1 MPITEFQT
9 FLRGPLNHDHGSWPN
24 EWKREPSLL
33 RRNIGKMGAMGKIAA
48 EFRDKGLFLRLFG
61 ADVYAVGGYVRDLLL
76 CRPSP
81 EVDLLVARHPLE
93 DVVGRLEPHGKVD
106 LVGRSFGI
114 IKFTIKGMTYDV
126 ALPRTDAPRDAAADV
141 KGHKD
146 FVIAADPFLPVE
158 KDLERRDFRAN
169 SVAVRLLDGAV
180 IDPFEGRKD
189 IRARLI
195 RVTNPVAFPDDPLRV
210 LRAARFASVLGFR
223 IDPGLYAMAKDIDL
237 SGLSVERVDEE
248 LFKILLDSPKPS
260 VGLEEMFRVGALEK
274 LFPELYALTLCIQD
288 AIFHPETDAF
298 GHHSVWAHTKL
309 SVDQARSLASAVA
322 LDRPRALALL
332 LAALYH
338 DAGKPGTTRWDFKRG
353 RMAVTSN
360 GHDIQSER
368 VARKAFARLKIH
380 SWNGYDLEKTVPL
393 LIRTHHRSTELWQ
406 NREAVTRKAF
416 NRLAADVG
424 GEIELLVYLDAADRA
439 GRKAR
444 PIKALDREALWLFA
458 KFEELRVN
466 RETIKPLILGR
477 DLIKLGV
484 APGPD
489 MGKVLKRLYAMQI
502 DNAFETRAGGL
513 KAARRLVGGAAS

>member
-1 MPITEFQT
+1 MARIT
-9 FLRGPLNHDHGSWPN
+9 
-24 EWKREPSLL
+24 
-33 RRNIGKMGAMGKIAA
+33 A
-48 EFRDKGLFLRLFG
+48 EFRDKGLFVRLFG

-76 CRPSP
+76 SRPSP
-81 EVDLLVARHPLE
+81 EVDLLVARHPLDE
-93 DVVGRLEPHGKVD
+93 VVRRLEQHGKVD

-114 IKFTIKGMTYDV
+114 VKFTIKGKTYDV
-126 ALPRTDAPRDAAADV
+126 AQPRTDAPRDAAADV

-146 FVIAADPFLPVE
+146 FIIAADPFLPVE

-169 SVAVRLLDGAV
+169 SMAVRLSDGSV

-189 IRARLI
+189 VRARLL
-195 RVTNPVAFPDDPLRV
+195 RVTNPAAFPDDPLRV
-210 LRAARFASVLGFR
+210 LRAARFASVLGFGV
-223 IDPGLYAMAKDIDL
+223 DPAIYAAAKDIDL
-237 SGLSVERVDEE
+237 SGLSIERVTEE

-260 VGLEEMFRVGALEK
+260 VGLEELLKVGALEK
-274 LFPELYALTLCIQD
+274 LFPELFALTLCIQD
-288 AIFHPETDAF
+288 SIFHPETDAF
-298 GHHSVWAHTKL
+298 GHHTVWAHTLL
-309 SVDQARSLASAVA
+309 SVDQARSLASAVG

-332 LAALYH
+332 LAALFH
-338 DAGKPGTTRWDFKRG
+338 DAGKHGTTRWEFKRG
-353 RMAVTSN
+353 RMAVTSA

-380 SWNGYDLEKTVPL
+380 SWNGFDLEKTVPL

-406 NREAVTRKAF
+406 NRDSVTRKAF

-444 PIKALDREALWLFA
+444 PVKALDREARWLFA

-513 KAARRLVGGAAS
+513 KAARKIVGGAA